1 MVNIKYNGKY
11 YNLESGNI
19 LSSFDF
25 SMNMVFRY
33 DNDLYNIRNFINTYN
48 SLIIMNLK
56 YKTEY
61 GFIIRKKIK

>member
-33 DNDLYNIRNFINTYN
+33 DNDIYNIRNFINTYN